1 MHAHIHKYIY
11 HVYILTCWRM
21 WARRERWVAKTWPDT
36 KKKYIYHVYMLTCW
50 RRWARRERWAAKTW
64 PDTQKKSQKQVA

>member
-1 MHAHIHKYIY
+1 MYIHIYIHACMHAHIHKYIY

-36 KKKYIYHVYMLTCW
+36 KKKIHIPRIHAHLLAQVG
-50 RRWARRERWAAKTW
+50 AAGALGGK
-64 PDTQKKSQKQVA
+64 DVA